1 MDTIQTHAARP
12 LHFYAPT
19 EVVRNK
25 LLLVGV
31 ILGIVTVVGLMTP
44 SKHTGAVFLF
54 SLGMLVVCEAILLAV
69 MRFSRLTISDEGIR
83 YRAAG
88 YSVFARWDNIIGIS
102 TRRVGNQHEVDGL
115 VLRESGL
122 EANGW
127 LVFLAMFSYSASA
140 AFNAQEHFL
149 PVSSLLG
156 DHWWTSPF
164 ADELRRRAPHLFTT
178 TATE

>member
-1 MDTIQTHAARP
+1 MDTIQTRTAAP
-12 LHFYAPT
+12 LHFYAPPQ
-19 EVVRNK
+19 VVRNK
-25 LLLVGV
+25 LLLVG
-31 ILGIVTVVGLMTP
+31 GIMGMVVVVGLM
-44 SKHTGAVFLF
+44 SASRDTGAVFLF
-54 SLGMLVVCEAILLAV
+54 SLALLVVCEALVLAA

-88 YSVFARWDNIIGIS
+88 YSVFASWDNMIGIS
-102 TRRVGNQHEVDGL
+102 TQQIGNQGEVDGL

-127 LVFLAMFSYSASA
+127 LVFLAMFSFSASA

-149 PVSSLLG
+149 PISNLLS

-164 ADELRRRAPHLFTT
+164 ADELRRRAPHLFNS
-178 TATE
+178 ATD